1 MKDIV
6 LAHRDIVL
14 THGDIYLHG
23 SSKKKIG
30 NGIKPYNDTIRRM
43 TSQINNP
50 STGIAGLGTQS
61 DILSRSAF
69 KPSGTS
75 IIFGGSVS
83 SQLGKLNF
91 NTNKRDRNVRLKL

>member
-6 LAHRDIVL
+6 LAHGNIILTQRDIYS
-14 THGDIYLHG
+14 HEN
-23 SSKKKIG
+23 KKMKIG
-30 NGIKPYNDTIRRM
+30 GAIKPHNDTIRRM

-50 STGIAGLGTQS
+50 STGIAGLGTQT
-61 DILSRSAF
+61 DVLSRSAF

-75 IIFGGSVS
+75 VIFGGSVS

-91 NTNKRDRNVRLKL
+91 NADKKNRNVRLRL